1 MCPQINRRPLWRH
14 LTLVVLLTGC
24 SALAWG
30 LDYRV
35 EASLQNRYFIDNA
48 AQGQAR
54 HHPSAQLDVEFW
66 HSLNQGQDLLSFAPF
81 VRLDARDSQRNLV
94 DIRDLSW
101 IHVANNYEL
110 RSGIRQVYWGVTEG
124 ARLVNII
131 NQTDGADGP
140 DTDRTLG
147 QPMVNLALQRGNHML
162 DLFVLIGARERTFPG
177 EDGRLRFPVAV
188 DPDQSRFE
196 SSRGRDRLDLAA
208 RWQWNHYPF
217 VLGLSAFSGNAREP
231 ELGLGPDPQR
241 PRLTPFY
248 PLIHQAGLD
257 LQVTQGDL
265 LWKLEAIQ
273 RWGGREN
280 FHAINAGFEFTQ
292 VGILGSRMN
301 LGWLLEGLYHSR
313 ERSAA
318 APFERDVLLGW
329 RLEFNDLAG
338 SEILAS
344 TIIDTRT
351 AEQLI
356 SIEGRRRLGE
366 NWSLAA
372 QVRYIS
378 GSLQPQTAEAFLTDP
393 DSRYPLSP
401 LSRDSYGH
409 IELSW
414 FF

>member
-1 MCPQINRRPLWRH
+1 MTMRPLATL
-14 LTLVVLLTGC
+14 LTLVLLLTGF
-24 SALAWG
+24 APLAWG
-30 LDYRV
+30 LNYRA
-35 EASLQNRYFIDNA
+35 EATLESRYFVDSG

-54 HHPSAQLDVEFW
+54 HHPAVHLNAEFW
-66 HSLNQGQDLLSFAPF
+66 HSLNQGRDLLTFAPY
-81 VRLDARDSQRNLV
+81 VRRDARDSQRDLV

-101 IHVANNYEL
+101 IHVADSYEL
-110 RSGIRQVYWGVTEG
+110 RTGIRQVYWGVTEG

-140 DTDRTLG
+140 DTDKTLG
-147 QPMVNLALQRGNHML
+147 QPMVNLALVNGGHML
-162 DLFVLIGARERTFPG
+162 DLFLLIGARERTFPG
-177 EDGRLRFPVAV
+177 EDGRLRFPVVV
-188 DPDQSRFE
+188 DTDESRWE
-196 SSRGRDRLDLAA
+196 SSRGQDRIDLAA
-208 RWQWNHYPF
+208 RWQWNHFPF
-217 VLGLSAFSGNAREP
+217 VLGMSAFSGNAREP
-231 ELGLGPDPQR
+231 ELELAPDPEQ

-273 RWGGREN
+273 RWGGQED
-280 FHAINAGFEFTQ
+280 FHAANAGFEYTQ
-292 VGILGSRMN
+292 VGVLGSRMN
-301 LGWLLEGLYHSR
+301 LGWLLEGLYHNR
-313 ERSAA
+313 ERSPA

-344 TIIDTRT
+344 TIVDTRT
-351 AEQLI
+351 AERVV
-356 SIEGRRRLGE
+356 SIEGRRRLGN

-372 QVRYIS
+372 EIRYIG
-378 GSLQPQTAEAFLTDP
+378 GSPEPQSAAAFLNNP
-393 DSRYPLSP
+393 DSRYTLRP